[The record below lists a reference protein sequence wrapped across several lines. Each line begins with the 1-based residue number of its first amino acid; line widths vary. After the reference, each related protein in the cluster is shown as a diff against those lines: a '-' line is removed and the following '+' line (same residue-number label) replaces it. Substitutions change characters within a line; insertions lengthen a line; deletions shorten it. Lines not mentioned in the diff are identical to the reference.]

1 MKHMLKTAAL
11 IAVLMGAGAAHA
23 QANSRCVA
31 GATFENETVD
41 CGGQYISGGWCA
53 GDDDGQKPIITLR
66 NATIKNAKFAQG
78 KAGKGIQCHSG
89 TCNVEG
95 VTFDEV
101 CEDAISTRADGV
113 TLNIKN
119 STFKNTMS
127 SDKAYGGKPD
137 KFIQVNQKNVKVNI
151 EGSKFYIV
159 PATSSTPGKLTGKAG
174 KIVRTCG
181 NCTGNTGP
189 RTITMK
195 NVDAYGP
202 FSSIA
207 GVNAKYRDQSASIY
221 DVITITGL
229 KVEGYKAPA
238 SGKVESTPV
247 ICEEYEGLDKSKHS
261 GDSPSLGQ
269 AWADKSN
276 SCKVKLTDVSAL

>member
-23 QANSRCVA
+23 ADSRCVA
-31 GATFENETVD
+31 GATFTNETVD
-41 CGGQYISGGWCA
+41 CGGQYISGGWCS
-53 GDDDGQKPIITLR
+53 GDSDDQGPIIKLY

-78 KAGKGIQCHSG
+78 KAGKGIQCYSG

-95 VTFDEV
+95 VVFDEV
-101 CEDAISTRADGV
+101 CEDAVSTRADGV
-113 TLNIKN
+113 TLNIKG

-127 SDKAYGGKPD
+127 SDAAYGKKPD

-151 EGSKFYIV
+151 ESSKFYIV

-181 NCTGNTGP
+181 NCTGNIGP

-207 GVNAKYRDQSASIY
+207 GVNSKYRYNSTTDT
-221 DVITITGL
+221 ITITGL
-229 KVEGYKAPA
+229 KVEGYKAPS
-238 SGKVESTPV
+238 SGKVESTPP
-247 ICEEYEGLDKSKHS
+247 ICEEFEGIDKAKD
-261 GDSPSLGQ
+261 GTKEESPKLGQ
-269 AWADKSN
+269 AWADKSK
-276 SCKVKLTDVSAL
+276 SCNVKLSDVSAL